1 MLALLLPK
9 WSNAKKATVKSVT
22 FTYEG
27 KEQDFLFFLNTLIR
41 DYLTV
46 DDPAKPTKEDFVD
59 KVESGAA

>member
-1 MLALLLPK
+1 MSCA

-46 DDPAKPTKEDFVD
+46 DVPAKPTTEDFVD

>member
-1 MLALLLPK
+1 M
-9 WSNAKKATVKSVT
+9 NAKKETVTSVK

-27 KEQDFLFFLNTLIR
+27 KEQDFLFFLNTLVR

-46 DDPAKPTKEDFVD
+46 EITANITKEDFVD

>member
-1 MLALLLPK
+1 M
-9 WSNAKKATVKSVT
+9 NAKKATVTSVK

-27 KEQDFLFFLNTLIR
+27 KEQDFLFFLNTLAR

-46 DDPAKPTKEDFVD
+46 DDPAKVTKEDFVD